1 MIELFKRLAK
11 DKTDENGNDNI
22 DKESAD
28 TFPIII
34 AVHAANRFAQG
45 IHGMTTSYD
54 YNAAIRENGA
64 LGDKYYEAK
73 AIGQFIRAFEPQ
85 LVRSAG
91 GPCKIEGGVKSLFG
105 GVRVATDG
113 TRFVFLHNTDPKK
126 PVKGKARLIPG
137 KLNRQAMRK

>member
-1 MIELFKRLAK
+1 MSLLGGASGINYYMFFGG
-11 DKTDENGNDNI
+11 T
-22 DKESAD
+22 
-28 TFPIII
+28 
-34 AVHAANRFAQG
+34 HFAG
-45 IHGMTTSYD
+45 WGARGMTTSYD

-105 GVRVATDG
+105 GVGWQLMEPVLSFCTIQ
-113 TRFVFLHNTDPKK
+113 TRRSRLREK
-126 PVKGKARLIPG
+126 PA
-137 KLNRQAMRK
+137 